1 MGIFMK
7 SLNGVA
13 SMAAR
18 ALGARAVAE
27 ILGASTTRPRVELRR
42 NPDAV
47 WPIEIIGAGMQF
59 MKAECRTPMLRQEL
73 N

>member
-1 MGIFMK
+1 
-7 SLNGVA
+7 
-13 SMAAR
+13 MAAR

-27 ILGASTTRPRVELRR
+27 ILGASTTRPRVELRS

-47 WPIEIIGAGMQF
+47 WSIETIGPGMQF
-59 MKAECRTPMLRQEL
+59 MKAECRTPTLRQEL